1 MGFLTHDQK
10 ARIIRLRSNGKG
22 ASEIVRILAED
33 DIKISRWSII
43 RFLRRYQERQS
54 LENAPKSGRPSQG
67 VTIELM
73 NFIDSEMERNDE
85 LTSPELTRRILLH
98 FGLQFSKEKVGR
110 LRRKLGWMQTG
121 TKYCQLIREPNRVKQ
136 LEFSEKCLRENE
148 QFDNVI
154 FTDECSVLL
163 ENHSK
168 LSFHHKWEQPKLKGK
183 PKHPVKVHVWAG
195 ISKRGPTELMV
206 FEGIMDAQFYV
217 SEILSNGLLPFIR
230 RTFPDGHRFQQDN
243 DPKHT
248 SRLASNFMEDNGIN
262 WWNTPPES
270 PDLNPI
276 EMLWH
281 ELKHFLRN
289 IVKPRTKEELINEI
303 ERFWNERVD
312 AEKCTKYIG
321 HLHKVLPIVV
331 ERQGKAS
338 EN

>member
-22 ASEIVRILAED
+22 ATEIVRILAED

-54 LENAPKSGRPSQG
+54 LENASKSGRPSQG

-73 NFIDSEMERNDE
+73 NFIDTEMERNDE
-85 LTSPELTRRILLH
+85 LTSPELARRILLR
-98 FGLQFSKEKVGR
+98 FGLQFSQEKVRR
-110 LRRKLGWMQTG
+110 LRRKLGWVQTG
-121 TKYCQLIREPNRVKQ
+121 TKYCQLIREPNRVKR
-136 LEFSEKCLRENE
+136 LEFSEKCLRDNE

-168 LSFHHKWEQPKLKGK
+168 LSFHRKWEQPKLKGK

-248 SRLASNFMEDNGIN
+248 SRLASSFMEDNGIN
-262 WWNTPPES
+262 WWKTPPES

-289 IVKPRTKEELINEI
+289 IVKPRTKEELINGI
-303 ERFWNERVD
+303 ARFWNERVD

-331 ERQGKAS
+331 ERLGKAS
-338 EN
+338 GN

>member
-1 MGFLTHDQK
+1 M
-10 ARIIRLRSNGKG
+10 KG
-22 ASEIVRILAED
+22 ASEIVRILVED

-43 RFLRRYQERQS
+43 RFLRRCQERQS
-54 LENAPKSGRPSQG
+54 LKNAPKSGRPSQG

-73 NFIDSEMERNDE
+73 NFIDTKMERYDE

-98 FGLQFSKEKVGR
+98 FGLQFSKEKVAH
-110 LRRKLGWMQTG
+110 LRRKLGWVQTG
-121 TKYCQLIREPNRVKQ
+121 TKYCQLIREPNRVKR
-136 LEFSEKCLRENE
+136 LEFSEKCLRDNE

-168 LSFHHKWEQPKLKGK
+168 LSFHRKWEQPKFKGK

-230 RTFPDGHRFQQDN
+230 RIFPDGHRFQQDN

-262 WWNTPPES
+262 WWKTPPES

-281 ELKHFLRN
+281 EPKHFLQN
-289 IVKPRTKEELINEI
+289 IVKPRTKEELISGI

-338 EN
+338 GN

>member
-1 MGFLTHDQK
+1 MGFPTHDQK

-67 VTIELM
+67 IMIELM
-73 NFIDSEMERNDE
+73 NFIDTEMG
-85 LTSPELTRRILLH
+85 RILLH
-98 FGLQFSKEKVGR
+98 FGLQLSTEKVR
-110 LRRKLGWMQTG
+110 HLRRKLGWVQTG
-121 TKYCQLIREPNRVKQ
+121 TKYCQLICEPNRVKR
-136 LEFSEKCLRENE
+136 LEFSENCLRENE

-168 LSFHHKWEQPKLKGK
+168 LSFHRKWEQPKLKGK

-195 ISKRGPTELMV
+195 ISKRWPTELMV

-217 SEILSNGLLPFIR
+217 SKILSNGLLPFIR

-248 SRLASNFMEDNGIN
+248 SRLAGNFMEDNGIN
-262 WWNTPPES
+262 WWKTPAES

-289 IVKPRTKEELINEI
+289 IVKPRTKEELINGI

-312 AEKCTKYIG
+312 AENCTKYIG
-321 HLHKVLPIVV
+321 HLQKVLPIVV

-338 EN
+338 GN